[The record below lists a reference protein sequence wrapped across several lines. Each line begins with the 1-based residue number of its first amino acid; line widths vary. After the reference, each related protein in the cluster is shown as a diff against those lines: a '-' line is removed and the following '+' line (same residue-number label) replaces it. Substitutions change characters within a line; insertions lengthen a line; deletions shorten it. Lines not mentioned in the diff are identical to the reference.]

1 MNLLVEHSYWC
12 YLSWFGRLGRRPQLR
27 DEGLGSNPIR
37 ANSVVQG
44 AGGTVNREA
53 TSSGSARR
61 RVLVVEDSEE
71 LVHFLAEL
79 LAVNSYEVVS
89 ARNGVEAM
97 VALTAPESEAP
108 HVVLLDLGLPL
119 ESGVSVL
126 TFLRN
131 VMQSGLPVIVLTGR
145 RDPDE
150 EAAVRQLGVSSYLR
164 KPASPE
170 QVLAAIARAL
180 A

>member
-1 MNLLVEHSYWC
+1 
-12 YLSWFGRLGRRPQLR
+12 
-27 DEGLGSNPIR
+27 
-37 ANSVVQG
+37 
-44 AGGTVNREA
+44 VNREA
-53 TSSGSARR
+53 TSSGTPRP
-61 RVLVVEDSEE
+61 RVLVVEDSDE
-71 LVHFLAEL
+71 LMKFLGDL
-79 LAVNSYEVVS
+79 LVLNSYEVLS

-97 VALTAPESEAP
+97 VALTAPESETP
-108 HVVLLDLGLPL
+108 HAVLLDLGLPL

-145 RDPDE
+145 REPDE
-150 EAAVRQLGVSSYLR
+150 EAAVRELGVSSYLR

-170 QVLAAIARAL
+170 QILAAVARAL

>member
-1 MNLLVEHSYWC
+1 
-12 YLSWFGRLGRRPQLR
+12 
-27 DEGLGSNPIR
+27 
-37 ANSVVQG
+37 
-44 AGGTVNREA
+44 VNREA
-53 TSSGSARR
+53 TSGGSARR

-71 LVHFLAEL
+71 LMQFLEDL
-79 LAVNSYEVVS
+79 LALNSYEVVS

-97 VALTAPESEAP
+97 VALTAPESETP
-108 HVVLLDLGLPL
+108 HAVLLDLGLPL

-145 RDPDE
+145 QDPDD
-150 EAAVRQLGVSSYLR
+150 EAAVRQLGISTYLR

-170 QVLAAIARAL
+170 QILAAVARAL

>member
-1 MNLLVEHSYWC
+1 M
-12 YLSWFGRLGRRPQLR
+12 
-27 DEGLGSNPIR
+27 
-37 ANSVVQG
+37 
-44 AGGTVNREA
+44 NREA
-53 TSSGSARR
+53 TPSGSARP
-61 RVLVVEDSEE
+61 RVLIVEDSDE
-71 LVHFLAEL
+71 LVHFLTEL
-79 LAVNSYEVVS
+79 LTVNSYEVVS

-145 RDPDE
+145 RDPDD
-150 EAAVRQLGVSSYLR
+150 EADVRELGVSSYLR

-170 QVLAAIARAL
+170 QILTAFARAL

>member
-1 MNLLVEHSYWC
+1 M
-12 YLSWFGRLGRRPQLR
+12 
-27 DEGLGSNPIR
+27 
-37 ANSVVQG
+37 
-44 AGGTVNREA
+44 NREA
-53 TSSGSARR
+53 TSSGTPRP
-61 RVLVVEDSEE
+61 RVLVVEDSDE
-71 LVHFLAEL
+71 LMKFLGDL
-79 LAVNSYEVVS
+79 LVLNSYEVLS

-97 VALTAPESEAP
+97 VALTAPESETP
-108 HVVLLDLGLPL
+108 HAVLLDLGLPL

-145 RDPDE
+145 REPDE
-150 EAAVRQLGVSSYLR
+150 EAAVRELGVSSYLR

-170 QVLAAIARAL
+170 QILAAVARAL